1 MGKPSSQKFFQ
12 TALQHIGLAPFDA
25 NGTAPVP
32 LPAQRSSTVRFKSV
46 AALEQALQ
54 SRAHGGKTPPVYGR
68 GGLDTHRALE
78 EVFCTLEQGHG
89 AFLLP
94 SGMAAISHAL
104 FSFLQQG
111 DHILIA
117 DCVYAPVRGFAN
129 QMLRSEEHTSEL
141 QSRGHLVCRL

>member
-89 AFLLP
+89 ALDRKSTRLN
-94 SGMAAISHAL
+94 SSHVAIS
-104 FSFLQQG
+104 
-111 DHILIA
+111 
-117 DCVYAPVRGFAN
+117 YAVFC
-129 QMLRSEEHTSEL
+129 LKK
-141 QSRGHLVCRL
+141 